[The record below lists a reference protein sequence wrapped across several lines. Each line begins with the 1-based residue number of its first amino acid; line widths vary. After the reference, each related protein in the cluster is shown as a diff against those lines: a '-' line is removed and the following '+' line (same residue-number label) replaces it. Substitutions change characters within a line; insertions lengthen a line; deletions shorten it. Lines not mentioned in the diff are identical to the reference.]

1 VGLDLDA
8 VGDVPLAPIRGE
20 QALPLGRS
28 FSE

>member
-8 VGDVPLAPIRGE
+8 VGGVPLAPSLGE

-28 FSE
+28 FFE